1 MNKQLFLAL
10 SLLDCSINL
19 VSCYFIREVIWS
31 IVWCDRGGKYRN
43 IRKLKKDQSI
53 ISNFSML
60 YLKKQLNNYIKPF
73 NRWMYVKNIHG
84 FFVAVNIVTTLI
96 LLVNYDSIK
105 GLSDGY
111 CIVYTILTFIDGLF
125 FSFQF
130 DINRNTKYDRKRMSK
145 K

>member
-19 VSCYFIREVIWS
+19 FSCYLIREVIWS

-53 ISNFSML
+53 ISKFSML

-84 FFVAVNIVTTLI
+84 FLVVANIVITLI
-96 LLVNYDSIK
+96 LLVNYNSIK

-111 CIVYTILTFIDGLF
+111 CVVYMILTFIDGLF

-130 DINRNTKYDRKRMSK
+130 DINRNTKYDRKRISK

>member
-10 SLLDCSINL
+10 SLFNCFVNL
-19 VSCYFIREVIWS
+19 FSCYLIRDVMWS
-31 IVWCDRGGKYRN
+31 IVWCDIGGKYRN
-43 IRKLKKDQSI
+43 IRKLKKGQSI
-53 ISNFSML
+53 ISKFSML
-60 YLKKQLNNYIKPF
+60 YLKKQLNHYIKPF

-111 CIVYTILTFIDGLF
+111 CIVYMILTFIDGLF